1 MNLLENRYRRSENVI
16 FRKVADETILVPI
29 KGNVADLS
37 FIYTLTEVAAFIW
50 EKIDG
55 RRKLIDI
62 KETIMTEYDVSS
74 DDAEKDLLELIGQ
87 LEETGSIFKDN
98 SEK

>member
-16 FRKVADETILVPI
+16 FREVADETILVPI

-50 EKIDG
+50 GKIDG

-62 KETIMTEYDVSS
+62 KDMIMAEYDVSS

-87 LEETGSIFKDN
+87 LEQIGSISKDN
-98 SEK
+98 R

>member
-16 FRKVADETILVPI
+16 FRKVADEMILVPI

-62 KETIMTEYDVSS
+62 KEMIIAEYDVSS
-74 DDAEKDLLELIGQ
+74 DDAERDLLELIGQ
-87 LEETGSIFKDN
+87 LEEIGSISKDN
-98 SEK
+98 R

>member
-29 KGNVADLS
+29 KGNVADLN
-37 FIYTLTEVAAFIW
+37 FIYTLTEVAGFIW
-50 EKIDG
+50 GKIDG

-62 KETIMTEYDVSS
+62 KDMIMAEYNVHS

-87 LEETGSIFKDN
+87 LEQIGSISKDN
-98 SEK
+98 R

>member
-29 KGNVADLS
+29 KGNVADLN
-37 FIYTLTEVAAFIW
+37 FIYTLTKVAAFIW
-50 EKIDG
+50 GKIDG

-62 KETIMTEYDVSS
+62 KETIMAEYDVSS

-87 LEETGSIFKDN
+87 LEQIGSISKDN
-98 SEK
+98 R

>member
-29 KGNVADLS
+29 KGNVADLN

-50 EKIDG
+50 GKIDG
-55 RRKLIDI
+55 KRKLIDI
-62 KETIMTEYDVSS
+62 KDMIMAEYDVHS
-74 DDAEKDLLELIGQ
+74 DDAEQDLLELIGQ
-87 LEETGSIFKDN
+87 LEEIDSIFKDN
-98 SEK
+98 R

>member
-1 MNLLENRYRRSENVI
+1 MNLLENRYKRSENVI
-16 FRKVADETILVPI
+16 FREVGDETILVPI

-50 EKIDG
+50 AKIDG

-62 KETIMTEYDVSS
+62 KNMIMAEYDVSS
-74 DDAEKDLLELIGQ
+74 DNAEKDLLELIGQ
-87 LEETGSIFKDN
+87 LEQIGSVFKDN
-98 SEK
+98 R

>member
-1 MNLLENRYRRSENVI
+1 MNLLENRYKRSENVI
-16 FRKVADETILVPI
+16 FREVGDETILVPI

-50 EKIDG
+50 AKIDG

-62 KETIMTEYDVSS
+62 KTMIMAEYDVSS
-74 DDAEKDLLELIGQ
+74 DNAEKDLLELIGQ
-87 LEETGSIFKDN
+87 LEQIGSVFKDN
-98 SEK
+98 R

>member
-16 FRKVADETILVPI
+16 FRKVGDETILVPI

-50 EKIDG
+50 AKIDG

-62 KETIMTEYDVSS
+62 KNMIMAEYDVSS
-74 DDAEKDLLELIGQ
+74 DDAERDLLELIGQ
-87 LEETGSIFKDN
+87 LEQIGSICKDN
-98 SEK
+98 R

>member
-16 FRKVADETILVPI
+16 FRKVGDETILVPI

-50 EKIDG
+50 AKIDG

-62 KETIMTEYDVSS
+62 KNMIMAEYDVSS

-87 LEETGSIFKDN
+87 LEQIGSISQEN
-98 SEK
+98 R